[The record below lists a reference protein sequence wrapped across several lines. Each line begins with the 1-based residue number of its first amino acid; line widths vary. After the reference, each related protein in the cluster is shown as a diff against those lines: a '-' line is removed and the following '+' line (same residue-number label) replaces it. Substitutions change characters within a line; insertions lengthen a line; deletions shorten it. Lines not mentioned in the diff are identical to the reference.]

1 MNVEIESE
9 EIKSENDAKQLRD
22 ENKTFREQKINAL
35 LIGDAIDDGIYLMN
49 PDGIITDVNQKYCQI
64 TGLSKEFCI
73 GKYARELKNEY
84 FVTKEAAAVKAL
96 RKKEKVTII
105 TQARETGKELLV
117 TSCPIKSEDGKIIQI
132 ITVMRDI
139 TELKHLEE
147 QLHKSRKISEL
158 YKEELNYLRNVN
170 TEGSDIIG
178 ESTVLKNVINLV
190 HIVSR
195 SDATVLISGET
206 GTGKEL
212 LASEIYKNSKRKDGP
227 YIKINCAAF
236 SESLL
241 ESELFGYEKG
251 SFTGAINTGKV
262 GLFEMADQGTL
273 LLDEI
278 GELPLSLQPKL
289 LRVLQEKEVL
299 RVGGVKPIK
308 TNVRIIAATNR
319 NLIEEV
325 EKGRF
330 RKDLY
335 YRLQVIPIIVP
346 PLRDRE
352 NDVSLLIKYFLEK
365 FNSKYNQQKSFPD
378 QAYEI
383 LRNYQWPGNIR
394 ELANVIERLV
404 VINPGDIISIENV
417 RAVLDIA
424 VSPKNISLDTRT
436 SLKELLNEYER
447 DILTRILKETGSTY
461 KAAKVLDISQPSIAR
476 KAKAYGITY

>member
-1 MNVEIESE
+1 MKADINGKNNKGQNNSDML
-9 EIKSENDAKQLRD
+9 KYEN
-22 ENKTFREQKINAL
+22 ENFKKQKITAL

-49 PDGIITDVNQKYCQI
+49 TDGIITDVNHKYCQI
-64 TGLSKEFCI
+64 TGLSKEFCV
-73 GKYARELKNEY
+73 GKYARELKNKY
-84 FVTKEAAAVKAL
+84 FVTKEAAAVRAL
-96 RKKEKVTII
+96 RQKEKVTII

-117 TSCPIKSEDGKIIQI
+117 TSCPIKADDGSIIQI

-147 QLHKSRKISEL
+147 QLHKSRKMSEL

-170 TEGSDIIG
+170 AEGSEIIG
-178 ESTVLKNVINLV
+178 ESAVLKNVINLV

-251 SFTGAINTGKV
+251 SFTGASSTGKV

-308 TNVRIIAATNR
+308 TNVRIIASTNR
-319 NLIEEV
+319 NLLEEV

-335 YRLQVIPIIVP
+335 YRLQVIPIVVP

-352 NDVSLLIKYFLEK
+352 NDVLLLIKYFLDK
-365 FNSKYNQQKSFPD
+365 YNLKYNQQKSFPD
-378 QAYEI
+378 GAYDI
-383 LRNYQWPGNIR
+383 LKNYQWPGNVR
-394 ELANVIERLV
+394 ELANIIERLV
-404 VINPGDIISIENV
+404 VINPGDIISTENV

-424 VSPKNISLDTRT
+424 VTNKNIPVETGT
-436 SLKELLNEYER
+436 SLKELLNDYEKN
-447 DILTRILKETGSTY
+447 ILERILKETGSTY
-461 KAAKVLDISQPSIAR
+461 KAAKVLGISQPSIAR
-476 KAKAYGITY
+476 KAKAYGIKY